1 MQQVAKVRFSND
13 LLYVTSTNIQEAKR
27 INNIYSK
34 AVAFCFLLALNTH
47 VIVYILTHLHTA
59 FMYLFNLM
67 ASKVLHTNKNNINS
81 HMDNP

>member
-13 LLYVTSTNIQEAKR
+13 LLYVTCTNIQEAKR
-27 INNIYSK
+27 NNNIYSK

-59 FMYLFNLM
+59 FIYVFIQFNGI
-67 ASKVLHTNKNNINS
+67 KGNTY
-81 HMDNP
+81 